1 MTTQTK
7 PLDHTERLKAMWAER
22 HQLSHA
28 CDMAAYGVLG
38 AARVLFRL
46 LDPEMAKTG
55 LETIADYDRHRKALE
70 DFAKE
75 MDAQEVAFKWTW

>member
-1 MTTQTK
+1 MTESEAK
-7 PLDHTERLKAMWAER
+7 RLAEMWKVR
-22 HQLSHA
+22 NQLSHE

-46 LDPEMAKTG
+46 LDPESAKTG
-55 LETIADYDRHRKALE
+55 LETIAEYDRRRKALE

-75 MDAQEVAFKWTW
+75 MDAKEVA